1 MQKSTSAFTCYAR
14 VKVSTSCNSIV
25 LLQTILLR
33 PLDSTIRYLIDP
45 KGEAEKPYV
54 CAAVPCDASGH
65 LTVEAILL
73 TESRGDE
80 SVTVEPQNLDRNSN
94 NLYQNMDLCIAG
106 KSGNTA
112 TATCKETTSESVKMV
127 LKGLD
132 FQNLHVIHFRSWFH
146 SVSFAEELDSLL
158 SRDQQTETIEQ
169 QQDSKGILNF
179 HPGPLQLSM
188 QLSSL
193 LLHAWISFSQ
203 KFQHLTLYGAVGLMQ
218 DRILARRWLVFSQ
231 IKLTWSM
238 RTGISRAVSKLH
250 PKWKEKRIK

>member
-1 MQKSTSAFTCYAR
+1 MLVCLQRKLKVCHAYAVELCKFIALSCFAGGTTHSDSNDLFGTSSPSVMQESKSAFTCYVR

-25 LLQTILLR
+25 SLQTILLR

-112 TATCKETTSESVKMV
+112 TATCKETTSDSVTMV

-132 FQNLHVIHFRSWFH
+132 FQNLHVIHFRS
-146 SVSFAEELDSLL
+146 
-158 SRDQQTETIEQ
+158 
-169 QQDSKGILNF
+169 
-179 HPGPLQLSM
+179 
-188 QLSSL
+188 
-193 LLHAWISFSQ
+193 
-203 KFQHLTLYGAVGLMQ
+203 
-218 DRILARRWLVFSQ
+218 
-231 IKLTWSM
+231 
-238 RTGISRAVSKLH
+238 
-250 PKWKEKRIK
+250 